1 MVPNLGGHAKELRDL
16 SHASLPVS
24 GFDNKTETEKKKKK
38 SIILPAFCDTST
50 HFKNKTVWRL
60 FASTLAESAF

>member
-38 SIILPAFCDTST
+38 ASFCQLSVTHPLIL
-50 HFKNKTVWRL
+50 KTKL
-60 FASTLAESAF
+60 CGGSLHLH